1 MTELSKDT
9 SGTQI
14 VSATAQS
21 TAVVVVQGTA
31 PSGADKPAAPT
42 LAGKLARKAG
52 FYVAVGALVTGL
64 SGHYLSGNDDPA
76 KGKSIGNTDAQVAA
90 RDKLI
95 RSYGG
100 NPKNLASSKADTS
113 FDFNASRGLQF
124 GLLASFMALG
134 VSGYKRLKMREI
146 LASKHDIHG
155 FWNQMAHMDGLSGV
169 LYGKSHAEHMAN
181 NGQAAFSRSVVATLE
196 NEARIAEAKANKA
209 LAEAKTAGAENNG
222 LLVGAKNA
230 EAKANKALAAAKLE
244 GIEDMALSSWS
255 GSLPDRWFPGF
266 RNDRLAYS
274 TVSEP
279 EVEVV
284 IKETVKA
291 DAQGQKLK
299 GAEPEYEREKE
310 TATKYREYAKATYGE
325 SNGDKFSPPKKIPSH
340 YYRLKGFN

>member
-9 SGTQI
+9 SA
-14 VSATAQS
+14 ATAQS

-209 LAEAKTAGAENNG
+209 LA
-222 LLVGAKNA
+222 
-230 EAKANKALAAAKLE
+230 AAKLE

-284 IKETVKA
+284 KTETVKT
-291 DAQGQKLK
+291 DAQDRPLD
-299 GAEPEYEREKE
+299 GAKPEYEREKE